1 MKKQVFVIIFTSFL
15 LLCACQPTPEE
26 PVVLQ
31 KDQDLMIEQGSATL
45 PPQESYTPPKVPER
59 YQFDFQDGALTIH
72 ADAEIVVP
80 SEPMPIV
87 NVRAQ
92 GIPQETMYRLFDLL
106 SNGEE
111 LVMQRRTTKA
121 EIAAMIRQWEE
132 QMDAGPEA
140 WDDMTQ
146 EEYQAG
152 LRRKIEKA
160 KESYKTA
167 PETEE
172 RRVADG
178 TYDDTYVEWS
188 KTECK
193 TVVAQNQNR
202 WFTVYSYEN
211 GNWDSQFQYTRFPF
225 FSVMNLVR
233 YDENID
239 LPEGLRYADAEAYVE
254 TVLAAIGEPFAIAAV
269 YRVGDVTDNSG
280 NDSLKSGTHY
290 ALCFDYV
297 RTVKGVPLATDT
309 SDFGSSDGSSYSIP
323 WKQESL
329 RIIVDADG
337 IVSVDWGGPLAV
349 LDPVAEAAT
358 LMPFD
363 KIRGIAEKMLPIIY
377 NPTGWV
383 ETEAMEIN
391 VRSARLELIRIREQN
406 NTKELQGMLVPT
418 WVFYGTIEARVEYA
432 AETMY
437 QEYGMNGGMPFYNG
451 ETMILCINAIDG
463 SIIDP
468 MLGY

>member
-1 MKKQVFVIIFTSFL
+1 MRKSIFIILFAAL
-15 LLCACQPTPEE
+15 LLFACQPTPEE
-26 PVVLQ
+26 PIVLQ
-31 KDQDLMIEQGSATL
+31 KDQDLMIQQGSATL
-45 PPQESYTPPKVPER
+45 PPDQSYTPPEVPER
-59 YQFDFQDGALTIH
+59 YQFNFQDGALTIR
-72 ADAEIVVP
+72 ADAEVVVP
-80 SEPMPIV
+80 SVPMPIV
-87 NVRAQ
+87 NVCAR
-92 GIPQETMYRLFDLL
+92 GIPQETMYRLFRLL

-121 EIAAMIRQWEE
+121 EIAAMIQQWEE

-146 EEYQAG
+146 EEYQTG

-172 RRVADG
+172 RRIADG
-178 TYDDTYVEWS
+178 TYDDTYVQWS
-188 KTECK
+188 KTDCK

-225 FSVMNLVR
+225 FSVMNMAH
-233 YDENID
+233 YDETVD
-239 LPEGLRYADAEAYVE
+239 LPEGLRYADAKAEAE

-269 YRVGDVTDNSG
+269 YRVGDATDNSG

-290 ALCFDYV
+290 ALRFDCV
-297 RTVKGVPLATDT
+297 RTVKGVPLAMDT
-309 SDFGSSDGSSYSIP
+309 SDFGSTDGSSYSIP

-337 IVSVDWGGPLAV
+337 IVSTDWGGPLAV
-349 LDPVAEAAT
+349 QDPVAEAAT

-363 KIRGIAEKMLPIIY
+363 KIRGIVEKMLPIIY

-391 VRSARLELIRIREQN
+391 VCSARLELIRIREQN
-406 NTKELQGMLVPT
+406 NTKELQGMLVPA
-418 WVFYGTIEARVEYA
+418 WVFYGTIEAKVEYA
-432 AETMY
+432 SETMY
-437 QEYGMNGGMPFYNG
+437 EEYGMGGGTPFYNG
-451 ETMILCINAIDG
+451 DTIILCINAIDG